1 MKIWKKP
8 TNRSFNDTV
17 PPNPDTNPK
26 NKIINLLR
34 KTHTP
39 EETFFQI
46 MTMKSPVANLVD
58 VNPKEMVAQNC
69 MTYAY
74 FSDKDKPFK
83 GHPYIFTVDDY
94 SKIISLPHLFA
105 RKFDETVDAKVFDLI
120 DDKILNS

>member
-1 MKIWKKP
+1 
-8 TNRSFNDTV
+8 
-17 PPNPDTNPK
+17 
-26 NKIINLLR
+26 
-34 KTHTP
+34 
-39 EETFFQI
+39 

-83 GHPYIFTVDDY
+83 EHPYIFTVDDY

-105 RKFDETVDAKVFDLI
+105 RKFDETVDAKVLDLI